1 MLSRVLHIMCLI
13 KCLSGIFELFW
24 TPMSS
29 KFWDYSW
36 LNLFNMFWSLGV
48 CFTHFDPT
56 CAHTCLAMHYLMH
69 TLCTLHAHTCTVVNF
84 FFLHFND
91 YYMFYH
97 LKHVHLILLCSVLSI
112 VFLFWNNLTL
122 IKFLLLFCVSFA
134 PAFYCCVF
142 TCVDVSHQAS
152 CFQEANQV
160 STHGLQQLQICW
172 CRYGI

>member
-1 MLSRVLHIMCLI
+1 MIIGCVFYTLWP
-13 KCLSGIFELFW
+13 KCA
-24 TPMSS
+24 SS
-29 KFWDYSW
+29 
-36 LNLFNMFWSLGV
+36 
-48 CFTHFDPT
+48 
-56 CAHTCLAMHYLMH
+56 CLAMHHLMH
-69 TLCTLHAHTCTVVNF
+69 ISCTLDAHTCTVVNF

-122 IKFLLLFCVSFA
+122 IKFLPQFCVSFA
-134 PAFYCCVF
+134 PAFFCYVF

-152 CFQEANQV
+152 YFQEANQV